1 MKSHNTNRFSFAAL
15 ILGLSVAFFSQ
26 TGAAQNAL
34 TNFFNNLSRGQGY
47 LNQSR
52 TFYQNA
58 RDYSRYSSTLAA
70 YYADAA
76 RNSANQAEAAAQQAL
91 RDANGAT
98 QVDQAGALALEAQG
112 MSNAAAEWASFLRG
126 RRQ

>member
-1 MKSHNTNRFSFAAL
+1 MKSHNTNRFAFAAL
-15 ILGLSVAFFSQ
+15 ILGLSMVLFSQ
-26 TGAAQNAL
+26 NGSAQSL
-34 TNFFNNLSRGQGY
+34 QNFFNNLSRGQGY

-52 TFYQNA
+52 SFYQNA

-76 RNSANQAEAAAQQAL
+76 RNAADQAQAAGQQAL
-91 RDANGAT
+91 RDANGGT
-98 QVDQAGALALEAQG
+98 QVDQAGALVLDAQG
-112 MSNAAAEWASFLRG
+112 MSNAAAEWAAYLRG